1 MTVTDIHDLLATG
14 RLDDP
19 KTATWKAMPP
29 PQRATGA

>member
-19 KTATWKAMPP
+19 KDRPGRRRA
-29 PQRATGA
+29 RATGA